1 MPLASLL
8 GNFAAAVENA
18 DGRGL
23 AACFTEDGVYH
34 DTFYG
39 EFAGRDAVADML
51 ENRFWR
57 DAEAFRWDFESI
69 CDAGELAYASWL
81 FSYTSKLK
89 GAEGKRVVFEGMC
102 RMRLRDGLLARY
114 DEIFDIGAA
123 LGQVDFAPE
132 RVSGIVAKR
141 ARAFRARAVGT
152 RHLP

>member
-1 MPLASLL
+1 MPLTSLL
-8 GNFAAAVENA
+8 GDFSTAVENA
-18 DGRGL
+18 NGRGL

-39 EFAGRDAVADML
+39 EFAGRAAIADML

-69 CDAGELAYASWL
+69 CDAGELGYASWL

-114 DEIFDIGAA
+114 DEIFDIGVA

-132 RVSGIVAKR
+132 RVSAIVAKR
-141 ARAFRARAVGT
+141 AQAFRARATGT